1 MKKSVIGRLGGV
13 ALSIIVCVLLNLNG
27 CSRHYIDSTQ
37 RHWLINF
44 QQYSTVPASADTT
57 QSVPQLFGG
66 EVSTQLSGRLQ
77 APRLG
82 ELSGLAVSRHNSELY
97 WAINDSGNRPLLFA
111 LDRTGLSHGATRL
124 PFSNHDWEALAAFE
138 DGGKR
143 WLLIA
148 DTGDNLRRR
157 ETHSLYIIE
166 EPELHSE
173 RNIRLHRKIEF
184 SYEDGP
190 QNIES
195 VAVSVA
201 ERAIYLVSKNA
212 ASPTLYALP
221 LDLAQTGTGKLAVN
235 SIAGTLPIAKVVGQM
250 QPLPFTEDD
259 RLIEQV
265 LAGRFLLGPTSMDI
279 NAPESLAVVA
289 NYRHAYLYR
298 RAPGQSWPQA
308 LMQKPLAITSHR
320 LAQSESV
327 AFGLED
333 NTLLVG
339 SEGMHSPLLLV
350 EGDSP

>member
-1 MKKSVIGRLGGV
+1 MNKSAIGRLGGLALAVV
-13 ALSIIVCVLLNLNG
+13 ACVLFNLNG

-44 QQYSTVPASADTT
+44 QQHSTVPVSAG
-57 QSVPQLFGG
+57 SVQGAPQLFSG

-82 ELSGLAVSRHNSELY
+82 ELSGLAVSRHDGDLY
-97 WAINDSGNRPLLFA
+97 WAINDSGNRPELFA
-111 LDRTGLSHGATRL
+111 LNRAGVSLGKVRL
-124 PFSNHDWEALAAFE
+124 PFSNYDWEALAAFE

-157 ETHSLYIIE
+157 ETHSIYIIE
-166 EPELHSE
+166 EPDLQGD
-173 RNIRLHRKIEF
+173 RNIRLHRRIDF
-184 SYEDGP
+184 TYEDGP

-212 ASPTLYALP
+212 VSPTLYALP
-221 LDLAQTGTGKLAVN
+221 LDLARTGSGTAVN
-235 SIAGTLPIAKVVGQM
+235 ANTSSRPIAKVVGQM

-259 RLIEQV
+259 RFIEQV

-279 NAPESLAVVA
+279 NAAETLAVVA

-298 RAPGQSWPQA
+298 RAPEQSWPQA
-308 LMQKPLAITSHR
+308 FMQKPAVITSHR

-327 AFGLED
+327 AFGLDD